1 MLDFCG
7 LEKERLLASWVSSA
21 EAPEFIEEIN
31 DFIDTLKK
39 LGPSPLKKELSQIV
53 A

>member
-7 LEKERLLASWVSSA
+7 IEKERLMTSWVSSA
-21 EAPEFIEEIN
+21 EANEFIDEIN
-31 DFIDTLKK
+31 DFIDVLKK
-39 LGPSPLKKELSQIV
+39 LGPSPLKKELTQTI